1 MNKLINHGH
10 VVLTMTEQELATIRL
25 AVVYGK
31 IELTCNAEEERTQA
45 QKEIQA
51 NIKQVAEDFLRATA

>member
-1 MNKLINHGH
+1 MQAIRNNEQVI
-10 VVLTMTEQELATIRL
+10 VTMTEKELATIRL